1 MCVDRKREFPTTSHK
16 QRRPDRMEKIEVHI
30 LIMSDNNKAYIQ
42 GFLKMN
48 DAMNYVKKKIR
59 TWKNSEQDKNELYD
73 LQEEAEKALRT
84 NGRWIGLDG
93 LTYEYKIDLV

>member
-1 MCVDRKREFPTTSHK
+1 
-16 QRRPDRMEKIEVHI
+16 MEKIEVHI

-42 GFLKMN
+42 PFLKRN
-48 DAMNYVKKKIR
+48 DAMNYVKKRIR
-59 TWKNSEQDKNELYD
+59 TQWEELYWKNSDEQDKNELYD
-73 LQEEAEKALRT
+73 LQEEAEKALST

>member
-1 MCVDRKREFPTTSHK
+1 
-16 QRRPDRMEKIEVHI
+16 MEKIEVHI

-42 GFLKMN
+42 GFLKKN
-48 DAMNYVKKKIR
+48 DAMNYVKKKIL

-73 LQEEAEKALRT
+73 LQEEAEKALST